1 MKHHRKN
8 RERKKPRNRNF
19 YAKELE
25 DHKYHQR
32 VVRVRKQELQ
42 DTLEKEEMQEYLNGD
57 ENERSDK

>member
-1 MKHHRKN
+1 MKHQRKN
-8 RERKKPRNRNF
+8 RERRKPRHRNF

-57 ENERSDK
+57 ENEHSDK

>member
-1 MKHHRKN
+1 MKHQRKTK
-8 RERKKPRNRNF
+8 ERKKLRNRNF

-32 VVRVRKQELQ
+32 IVRMKKQELQ
-42 DTLEKEEMQEYLNGD
+42 DTLEKEEIQEYLNGD

>member
-1 MKHHRKN
+1 MKHQRKTK
-8 RERKKPRNRNF
+8 ERKKLRNRNF

-57 ENERSDK
+57 DDEYSN

>member
-1 MKHHRKN
+1 MKHQRKN

>member
-1 MKHHRKN
+1 MKHQRKN
-8 RERKKPRNRNF
+8 KEYKKVRNRNF

-25 DHKYHQR
+25 DRKYHQR

-57 ENERSDK
+57 DDEYSN